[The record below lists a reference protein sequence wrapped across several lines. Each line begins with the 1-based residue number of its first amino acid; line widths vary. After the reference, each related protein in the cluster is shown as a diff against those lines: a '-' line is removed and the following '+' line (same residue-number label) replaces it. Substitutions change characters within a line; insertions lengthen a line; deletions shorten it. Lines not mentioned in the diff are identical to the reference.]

1 VGLVGM
7 FRFFRL
13 WRWDYTPY
21 LTGAVVSTALLLIY
35 SGAPNAV
42 RLAKY
47 EVFFR
52 SHHAFIVFF
61 LFLFLHG
68 PVIFYWSCVPV
79 LLPTQ
84 RGKVQFLLLKVEWI
98 SPVLPPA
105 DQGPVQVQG
114 GSVPVLQLPLHLEHR
129 VAPLHHQQR
138 LRRPAQWPTHPSR
151 DRRGGV

>member
-1 VGLVGM
+1 MHIAVGLVGM

-47 EVFFR
+47 EVFSR

-68 PVIFYWSCVPV
+68 PVFFYWSCVPV
-79 LLPTQ
+79 HPAREGAVPVAEGGVDLACH
-84 RGKVQFLLLKVEWI
+84 GC
-98 SPVLPPA
+98 VLPPA
-105 DQGPVQVQG
+105 DQGPV
-114 GSVPVLQLPLHLEHR
+114 R
-129 VAPLHHQQR
+129 
-138 LRRPAQWPTHPSR
+138 
-151 DRRGGV
+151 